1 MKKFLY
7 QMIVLTLLLCPLA
20 GATGLDKP
28 LSPAQ
33 VKDSITDTLK
43 VLNEVYLFPEK
54 AKAIEKEM
62 LSRSERGA
70 YDHIDSTFTF
80 RKQIS
85 DELAEIS
92 TDRHLSLMLVKSKDE
107 VPTHVLTEVEDEFK
121 NNYAFQKLEVLPGNV
136 GYLKFNKFYQDK
148 EAINTV
154 KHAFGFLKDTDAMII
169 DLRDCI
175 GGSPELVTFI
185 ASYFLPE
192 NTLMWRYH
200 TRNDEEIYENRS
212 TVNAGPEHFKND
224 FPLFILVGPDTAS
237 AAEMFTYSLKN
248 LNKAVVVGEKTR
260 GVAYAVSGVK
270 INEFFSGRF
279 SMGQT
284 IDPKTGT
291 NWELVGVLPDIK
303 AELSKSLDTAHAKAL
318 ELLKNNLK

>member
-1 MKKFLY
+1 MKKLLKKLT
-7 QMIVLTLLLCPLA
+7 VLMLLLCPIA
-20 GATGLDKP
+20 NATDLDKP
-28 LSPAQ
+28 LSHAQ
-33 VKDSITDTLK
+33 VKDSIIDTLK
-43 VLNEVYLFPEK
+43 VFNEVYLFPDK
-54 AKAIEKEM
+54 AKEIEKEI
-62 LSRSERGA
+62 LSRLEKGT

-80 RKQIS
+80 KKIMS
-85 DELAEIS
+85 NELAEIS

-136 GYLKFNKFYQDK
+136 GYVKFNKFYQDK
-148 EAINTV
+148 DALNTV
-154 KHAFGFLKDTDAMII
+154 KHAFGFLKDTEAMII

-185 ASYFLPE
+185 ASYFLQE
-192 NTLMWRYH
+192 KTLLWRYH
-200 TRNDEEIYENRS
+200 TRNDEKIFENHS
-212 TVNAGPEHFKND
+212 IVNMGPEKFKND
-224 FPLFILVGPDTAS
+224 YPLFILVGPDTAS

-284 IDPKTGT
+284 IDPISNT
-291 NWELVGVLPDIK
+291 NWELVGVLPDIN
-303 AELSKSLDTAHAKAL
+303 AELSKSLDIAHAKAMAL
-318 ELLKNNLK
+318 VKAEM